1 MPSTPGAGTTEFKS
15 PRTPRRFKTPEPR
28 QVHFDPDDAVPS
40 SYIDKHTTY
49 GGKSSG
55 FTTANSPSGGFCSKT
70 SGILKSGDS
79 EPADPTPSSFPQV
92 GPAPNSHLHW
102 HTAANPTQS
111 ISHQLPNTYNYATPQ
126 QQQHQFLV
134 APQQFS
140 HPAFTQQT
148 APVTYIG
155 LHQQPGQ
162 ATMGDY
168 QNCAPP
174 PMGVHFQPPVPD
186 TTFGPIP
193 HVYVPRFD
201 GGLMPGVQVGLP
213 SIPFISAPTYPAACT
228 TVQPTVGI
236 GAMPP
241 QAAHGSYVVAQQP
254 YLVQQPAMGQQPVM
268 MNGQPAF
275 MPQVQHM
282 AGMPPVGLSMGGAA
296 VTSGF
301 PVIAGN
307 TGHIPD
313 VSGLGRTSGEEALR
327 QIKFAHSNRLY
338 EPQDFKPSDD
348 DPSRFYFVREV
359 DGNWTQRNRFSID
372 HMGDCRWYVT
382 DEGWFYAVRLP
393 S

>member
-1 MPSTPGAGTTEFKS
+1 MPSTPGAGTAEFKS
-15 PRTPRRFKTPEPR
+15 PKTPRRYKTPEPR
-28 QVHFDPDDAVPS
+28 QVHFDPDDAVPA
-40 SYIDKHTTY
+40 SYMGRNSTD
-49 GGKSSG
+49 GGKTSG
-55 FTTANSPSGGFCSKT
+55 FTTANSPSGGFCSKIG
-70 SGILKSGDS
+70 GILKSGDS
-79 EPADPTPSSFPQV
+79 DKVDPTPTSFPQV
-92 GPAPNSHLHW
+92 GPAPTSHLQW
-102 HTAANPTQS
+102 HTAANPAQS
-111 ISHQLPNTYNYATPQ
+111 ISHQLPHTYNYATPQ
-126 QQQHQFLV
+126 QQQLQHQHFLV
-134 APQQFS
+134 APQQFP
-140 HPAFTQQT
+140 HAAFTQQPE
-148 APVTYIG
+148 PVTYIG
-155 LHQQPGQ
+155 LHQQPQ

-174 PMGVHFQPPVPD
+174 PTGVHFQPPVPD

-201 GGLMPGVQVGLP
+201 GGLVP
-213 SIPFISAPTYPAACT
+213 S
-228 TVQPTVGI
+228 QPTVS
-236 GAMPP
+236 AMHP

-254 YLVQQPAMGQQPVM
+254 YLVQQPVMGQQPVM
-268 MNGQPAF
+268 MHNQPAF

-282 AGMPPVGLSMGGAA
+282 AGMPPVGLAGGAA
-296 VTSGF
+296 INTGF

-313 VSGLGRTSGEEALR
+313 VSGLGRTAGEETLR
-327 QIKFAHSNRLY
+327 QIKFAYSNRLY

>member
-15 PRTPRRFKTPEPR
+15 PKTPRRYKTPEPR

-92 GPAPNSHLHW
+92 GPAPSGHLHW

-126 QQQHQFLV
+126 QQQQQQFLV

-174 PMGVHFQPPVPD
+174 PMGIHFQPPVPD

-201 GGLMPGVQVGLP
+201 GGLMPGVQ
-213 SIPFISAPTYPAACT
+213 
-228 TVQPTVGI
+228 QPTVGI

-254 YLVQQPAMGQQPVM
+254 YLVQQPVMGQQPVIV
-268 MNGQPAF
+268 NGQPAF
-275 MPQVQHM
+275 VPQVQHM
-282 AGMPPVGLSMGGAA
+282 ASMPPVGLSAGGAA